1 MQHQIEMGN
10 DETIFE
16 FVIAEASRD
25 TLRLVHA
32 QVIETVRTEAYVQ
45 FARDLTHAFH
55 ALQGVARLQNEA
67 GRVIFTI
74 SFERGR
80 VEVETAWGQRMNRF
94 KTDQS
99 YLTRTVGQ
107 IGIVE

>member
-1 MQHQIEMGN
+1 MHHIEMGN
-10 DETIFE
+10 DETTFE
-16 FVIAEASRD
+16 FVITDASRD
-25 TLRLVHA
+25 TLRLDHA

-45 FARDLTHAFH
+45 FAQDLTHAFH

-67 GRVIFTI
+67 GRVILTI

-80 VEVETAWGQRMNRF
+80 VSVETAWGQVMNQF